1 MVKGIDSAFD
11 HMELCSVLQ
20 DEVLKAKID
29 FYTVQPLYNGHLWD
43 SIKVAVVTR

>member
-20 DEVLKAKID
+20 DEVLKRKLTSTHCNLSTTAT
-29 FYTVQPLYNGHLWD
+29 YGT
-43 SIKVAVVTR
+43 A